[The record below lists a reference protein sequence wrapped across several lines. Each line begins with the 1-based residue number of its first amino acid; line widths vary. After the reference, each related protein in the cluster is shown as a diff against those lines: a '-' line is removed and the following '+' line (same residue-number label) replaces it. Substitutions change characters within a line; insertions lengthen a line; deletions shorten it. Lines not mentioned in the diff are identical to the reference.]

1 MSTRMKAT
9 TFAVVVL
16 AAAGLAARSFFKPD
30 AAAEGD
36 EQAFA
41 SVTGE
46 ENAAAPSTENAT
58 AGAELPQEGA
68 SVLCGRALKSIAS
81 LNKVA
86 ADKDAVFILLPGKD
100 RKGAEAASR
109 RIEAA
114 IEKIESR
121 GIRVAAFTLDKGV
134 GDHALLVE
142 RFSITSFPSVLA
154 LGKGCG
160 AAAVSG
166 EITEAKLLRA
176 FVLAS
181 QPRSGCG
188 TSCGPSSTCP

>member
-30 AAAEGD
+30 AAADGD
-36 EQAFA
+36 EEAFA
-41 SVTGE
+41 SVTE
-46 ENAAAPSTENAT
+46 EEDAAGPSTENA
-58 AGAELPQEGA
+58 AADVEPPPESA
-68 SVLCGRALKSIAS
+68 PVLCGPALDAIAS
-81 LNKVA
+81 LNKMA
-86 ADKDAVFILLPGKD
+86 ADKDAVFILLPGED

-121 GIRVAAFTLDKGV
+121 GIRVAAFILEKGAA
-134 GDHALLVE
+134 DHARLAE
-142 RFSITSFPSVLA
+142 RLSIASFPSVLA